1 MDSPYKSLGPNFDIT
16 NKMPRFACH
25 GLVSRNNN
33 INNRQYYNDI
43 RNKAIRR
50 KIIIN
55 NFRLIGNMILDILYE
70 IKMISLLAIES
81 AAGVRSA
88 NDRIFNILE
97 KLSEI
102 KYVFDV
108 TIQIYRTV

>member
-1 MDSPYKSLGPNFDIT
+1 MDTPYKSLGPNFDIT

-55 NFRLIGNMILDILYE
+55 NFRLIGNMILDILHE
-70 IKMISLLAIES
+70 MKMISFPSIKS
-81 AAGVRSA
+81 GAGVRSV

-97 KLSEI
+97 KFSEI
-102 KYVFDV
+102 KYVFDI
-108 TIQIYRTV
+108 TMQIYRSV